1 MQYSLLLQAPEPG
14 SDVDVSPEQMA
25 EFMTAYDLYAKALDE
40 AGVLV
45 GIDILQP
52 SSATTTVTVRDG
64 ALRVQD
70 GPFAATKEQLA
81 GTFVIDVADLDAAIA
96 WAEKNPGAQYGVV
109 EIRPSALAYRDGEWQ
124 PTT

>member
-14 SDVDVSPEQMA
+14 VDVDVSPEQMA
-25 EFMTAYDLYAKALDE
+25 AFQTAYDLYAKSLDE

-64 ALRVQD
+64 ALQVQD

-81 GTFVIDVADLDAAIA
+81 GTFVIEVADLDAAIA

-124 PTT
+124 TAK

>member
-14 SDVDVSPEQMA
+14 ADVDVSPEQMA
-25 EFMTAYDLYAKALDE
+25 AFQTAYDLYAKSLDE

-64 ALRVQD
+64 ALQVQD

-81 GTFVIDVADLDAAIA
+81 GTFVIEVADLDAAIA

-124 PTT
+124 AAK